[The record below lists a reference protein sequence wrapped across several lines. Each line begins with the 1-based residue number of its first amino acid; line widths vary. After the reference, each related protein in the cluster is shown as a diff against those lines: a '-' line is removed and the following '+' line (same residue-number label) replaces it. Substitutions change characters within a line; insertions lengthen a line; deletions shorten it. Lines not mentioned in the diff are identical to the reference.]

1 MFLIKDDD
9 EVLFFIKNEEN
20 NKEMRA
26 IWTNS
31 ETITYSKTL
40 LFNNIWS
47 NTELDVEIFNKRN
60 CGYATTCDD
69 DFCTTYLNLGMNL
82 ELS

>member
-1 MFLIKDDD
+1 MFLIKDYD
-9 EVLFFIKNEEN
+9 ETLFFIKNEEN

-31 ETITYSKTL
+31 ETITYPKHCCLTTL
-40 LFNNIWS
+40 S
-47 NTELDVEIFNKRN
+47 ETELDVEIFNKRS

-69 DFCTTYLNLGMNL
+69 DFCTIYLNLGMNL

>member
-9 EVLFFIKNEEN
+9 EVLFFIKNEGN

-31 ETITYSKTL
+31 ETIIYSKAL
-40 LFNNIWS
+40 LFNNIWTKTKS
-47 NTELDVEIFNKRN
+47 SE
-60 CGYATTCDD
+60 G
-69 DFCTTYLNLGMNL
+69 DF
-82 ELS
+82 E